1 LQVINSSNL
10 PIKIIALA
18 RVITTWRAKM
28 QRAKLNY
35 TRVSRALIT
44 LSAWLLE
51 LSKLKIEIEKELEK
65 PKLIR
70 IK

>member
-1 LQVINSSNL
+1 M
-10 PIKIIALA
+10 ALA
-18 RVITTWRAKM
+18 RVKTTWRAKM
-28 QRAKLNY
+28 QRAEVNY
-35 TRVSRALIT
+35 TRVNYALT
-44 LSAWLLE
+44 ELSAWLLE

>member
-1 LQVINSSNL
+1 
-10 PIKIIALA
+10 
-18 RVITTWRAKM
+18 M
-28 QRAKLNY
+28 QRAKVNY
-35 TRVSRALIT
+35 IRVNYAIFT

-51 LSKLKIEIEKELEK
+51 LSKLKMEIEKELKK

>member
-1 LQVINSSNL
+1 
-10 PIKIIALA
+10 
-18 RVITTWRAKM
+18 M
-28 QRAKLNY
+28 QRAEVNY
-35 TRVSRALIT
+35 TRVNYALT
-44 LSAWLLE
+44 ELSAWLLE

>member
-1 LQVINSSNL
+1 MERIEV
-10 PIKIIALA
+10 
-18 RVITTWRAKM
+18 
-28 QRAKLNY
+28 NY
-35 TRVSRALIT
+35 TRIDSALAE

>member
-28 QRAKLNY
+28 QRSKLNY

>member
-1 LQVINSSNL
+1 L
-10 PIKIIALA
+10 PIQIIALA
-18 RVITTWRAKM
+18 RVITTWRVKM
-28 QRAKLNY
+28 QKAKLNY
-35 TRVSRALIT
+35 TRVSRALVT

-65 PKLIR
+65 PKLFR

>member
-1 LQVINSSNL
+1 
-10 PIKIIALA
+10 
-18 RVITTWRAKM
+18 M
-28 QRAKLNY
+28 QRAKLIH